1 MQITAEK
8 VLNFNVDDLHFL
20 SFRTQKK
27 NSTLGISN
35 DVLVRLIIN
44 ITYVPDPLLLDL
56 TNSIGALQDI
66 SDDLLFVDSNICL
79 SASLPCG
86 ST

>member
-1 MQITAEK
+1 MIYIFFHSAHK
-8 VLNFNVDDLHFL
+8 
-20 SFRTQKK
+20 KK

-35 DVLVRLIIN
+35 DVLVRLN

>member
-1 MQITAEK
+1 MH
-8 VLNFNVDDLHFL
+8 LHFL

-35 DVLVRLIIN
+35 DVLVRLN

>member
-35 DVLVRLIIN
+35 DVLVRLN

>member
-1 MQITAEK
+1 MQITVDK
-8 VLNFNVDDLHFL
+8 VLNFNVDAFTF
-20 SFRTQKK
+20 SFIPHTHKK

-35 DVLVRLIIN
+35 DVLVRLN